1 MTAVMSGFLDQRE
14 YDKFVEVDKKTCVRV
29 FDSIVNSLVP
39 GEYDYIVLS
48 YTGSDLTGVVYK
60 KGGVSGTTV
69 STLTLG
75 YSGGNLVSVAKT

>member
-14 YDKFVEVDKKTCVRV
+14 YDKFVEVDEKTSVRV

-39 GEYDYIVLS
+39 SEYDYIELG
-48 YTGSDLTGVVYK
+48 YTGSDLTSVVYK